1 MKVRHILGISGGKDS
16 TALAVYLKNKYSELD
31 VEYFFC
37 DTDKE
42 LPETYEYLERLK
54 IYLGKPIKIL
64 PERKRD
70 VHLFDQLLMT
80 NGGFLPSVRQRWC
93 TVQMKLRPLEEFVA
107 TDKVISYVGIR
118 GDEERSAYISKR
130 DNIQSIFPF
139 RKNIWSDDVILIFLQ
154 NQRINKIAVI
164 YQQIQGESIDTDYF
178 KTLIKEVG
186 PSFDVDMKIKALL
199 DIDVKLTNKIIFNF
213 LKSTEYPLAYL
224 ESFPLIDND
233 EVLGIE
239 DIFSLLEESGLGLPE
254 YYNEIEFEVDGKK
267 GQMSRSRSGC
277 YFCFFQQRIDQINIK
292 LSKRS
297 GWIRF
302 DISNA
307 GDGIQSDKID
317 HIFDRFFRVDSSRT
331 KGDKKGYGLGLA
343 LAKNIVEVHNG
354 KISVISKPGQKT
366 TFTFLLPI
374 KNS

>member
-1 MKVRHILGISGGKDS
+1 
-16 TALAVYLKNKYSELD
+16 
-31 VEYFFC
+31 
-37 DTDKE
+37 
-42 LPETYEYLERLK
+42 
-54 IYLGKPIKIL
+54 
-64 PERKRD
+64 
-70 VHLFDQLLMT
+70 MT

-277 YFCFFQQRIDQINIK
+277 YFCFFQQRIEWIWLYEQHPDLFTKAMEYEKDGYTWMEDEPLSQLIKPKRIEDIKRKQIDK
-292 LSKRS
+292 L
-297 GWIRF
+297 
-302 DISNA
+302 
-307 GDGIQSDKID
+307 
-317 HIFDRFFRVDSSRT
+317 T
-331 KGDKKGYGLGLA
+331 KQA
-343 LAKNIVEVHNG
+343 
-354 KISVISKPGQKT
+354 T
-366 TFTFLLPI
+366 
-374 KNS
+374 KNSSFLIDSLDFEEDEACTVCIL